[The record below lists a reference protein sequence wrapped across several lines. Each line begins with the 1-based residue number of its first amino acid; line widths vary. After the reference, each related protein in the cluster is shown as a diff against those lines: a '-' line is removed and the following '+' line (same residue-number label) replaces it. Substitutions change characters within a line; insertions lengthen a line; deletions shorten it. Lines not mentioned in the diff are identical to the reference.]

1 MEATANANSG
11 RALALARR
19 KAMSSG
25 GKAALGN
32 RSGTTAPAPSSRPPV
47 RAGAAASAGNSS
59 RKASLERRRAMST
72 HGKKAVSTAD
82 RVRGPEI
89 KSGTKSVAA
98 AATPDTP
105 AKEGCGCGCGGK
117 GDCGDQASVT
127 TPSAAVA
134 SPRCHRPV
142 RPAIA
147 LNPGKAAALARRRAQ
162 SSRGKAGISS
172 AGMSEAQT
180 ARAVNPQMTGR
191 ELARALRD
199 QRSRRGSSG
208 QKKSAPTGRRRKA
221 ADSNTGA
228 AKDAPWKVGAG
239 ETSHGQTVTGT
250 MVGRSQD
257 VTGDEPSTCRAITGT
272 EYLGADIFRE
282 FCQRDPGSVPRKVGV
297 TSTSHG
303 NAVSGNR
310 IGRGENVT
318 GNEPGTCKRVTGNEY
333 ISADQSQGYCG
344 EFLAKSPRK
353 VTRAETVK
361 GKAMTGNNV
370 GRSEKVTGDEPGM
383 NRQLTGTQYTQPEDI
398 GAAPAKVGTSATLR
412 GGNITGTMVG
422 RGQSVT
428 GDEPGSCRDVTGDD
442 YVGQEQYS
450 GFCNTAPA
458 PTDRK
463 VGVSATGKGMAVTG
477 TMTDRESKV
486 TGNEPGTCKAVTGT
500 PYAGSDSYG
509 NFCPADD
516 AAQAGMRTRQSRATP
531 GMPMTGIQPGVGGK
545 MTGDHKGVCEPL
557 TGTPYVG
564 ADQFAEACPATPADS
579 ASPDFPQ
586 SLESAPWQQFSVST
600 PSGGA
605 QGALGSTGV
614 TGNSYEQGLITG
626 PFGMAPGKVTGTEE
640 ARFGHEKLQAADM
653 RPQAT
658 EEVEGRVKSRISGEG
673 QDAGLKITGD
683 DWDRG
688 NNVTGTEGASAR
700 RRNPTMRT
708 AQAASLP
715 VDSKRNKDM
724 TVPLSKVTGG
734 SGNTERGSLVTYS
747 GGARG

>member
-1 MEATANANSG
+1 
-11 RALALARR
+11 
-19 KAMSSG
+19 MSSG
-25 GKAALGN
+25 GKAAFSN
-32 RSGTTAPAPSSRPPV
+32 RSGATAAPAPAETAPPSRPPV
-47 RAGAAASAGNSS
+47 RAGAPASAGGSV

-72 HGKKAVSTAD
+72 RGKLAVSTAD
-82 RVRGPEI
+82 RIRGPETTPGA
-89 KSGTKSVAA
+89 KRVAA
-98 AATPDTP
+98 AARPDTQ
-105 AKEGCGCGCGGK
+105 ANKGCGCGCDGK
-117 GDCGDQASVT
+117 GDCGDQALVT
-127 TPSAAVA
+127 TPGAAVA
-134 SPRCHRPV
+134 RPRSRRRV
-142 RPAIA
+142 RAAIA
-147 LNPGKAAALARRRAQ
+147 QNPGKAAALARRRAQ

-180 ARAVNPQMTGR
+180 ARAANPQLSGR
-191 ELARALRD
+191 ELARALRE

-221 ADSNTGA
+221 ADSKPGA
-228 AKDAPWKVGAG
+228 ATDAPWKVGAS
-239 ETSHGQTVTGT
+239 ETNQGQTVTGT
-250 MVGRSQD
+250 MVGRSHD
-257 VTGDEPSTCRAITGT
+257 VTGDEPSTCRGITGT

-282 FCQRDPGSVPRKVGV
+282 FCQSDPASAPRKVTV
-297 TSTSHG
+297 TTTSHG

-318 GNEPGTCKRVTGNEY
+318 GNEPGTCKRVTGGEY
-333 ISADQSQGYCG
+333 VSAEQSQGYCG

-353 VTRAETVK
+353 VTRTETRK
-361 GKAMTGNNV
+361 GKGMTGNNV
-370 GRSEKVTGDEPGM
+370 GRSEKVTGDESGM
-383 NRQLTGTQYTQPEDI
+383 NRQLTGTQYTQPADI
-398 GAAPAKVGTSATLR
+398 GAAPAKVGASATLR

-422 RGQSVT
+422 RGQRMT
-428 GDEPGSCRDVTGDD
+428 GDEPGSCRDITGDD
-442 YVGQEQYS
+442 YIGQEQYS
-450 GFCNTAPA
+450 EFCSTAPA

-463 VGVSATGKGMAVTG
+463 VGVSATGKGMPVTG

-500 PYAGSDSYG
+500 PYAGADAYR

-516 AAQAGMRTRQSRATP
+516 AAQAGTRTRQSRATP

-545 MTGDHKGVCEPL
+545 MTGDRKGVCEPL

-564 ADQFAEACPATPADS
+564 ADQFAEACPATPADT

-586 SLESAPWQQFSVST
+586 SLESAPWQQFSVSS

-605 QGALGSTGV
+605 QAALGSTGV

-640 ARFGHEKLQAADM
+640 ARFGREKLQLADM

-658 EEVEGRVKSRISGEG
+658 GEVEGRIKSRISGEG

-688 NNVTGTEGASAR
+688 NNVTGTEGTSAR
-700 RRNPTMRT
+700 RRNPTMR
-708 AQAASLP
+708 AAPAASMP
-715 VDSKRNKDM
+715 VELKRNKGM
-724 TVPLSKVTGG
+724 TVPMSKVTGG
-734 SGNTERGSLVTYS
+734 SGNTEQGSLVTYS

>member
-1 MEATANANSG
+1 
-11 RALALARR
+11 
-19 KAMSSG
+19 MSSG
-25 GKAALGN
+25 GKAAIGN
-32 RSGTTAPAPSSRPPV
+32 RSGATAAPAPATSTPAPSSPPPL
-47 RAGAAASAGNSS
+47 RAGAAASAGSS
-59 RKASLERRRAMST
+59 ARKASLERRRAMST
-72 HGKKAVSTAD
+72 RGKQAVSTTD
-82 RVRGPEI
+82 RVRGPETRPGA
-89 KSGTKSVAA
+89 KRVAA
-98 AATPDTP
+98 DATS

-117 GDCGDQASVT
+117 GDRGDQTSVT
-127 TPSAAVA
+127 TPTAAVA
-134 SPRCHRPV
+134 RPRSRRPAH
-142 RPAIA
+142 PAIA
-147 LNPGKAAALARRRAQ
+147 RNPGKAAAMARRRAQ

-180 ARAVNPQMTGR
+180 ARAANPQLSGR
-191 ELARALRD
+191 ELARALRE

-221 ADSNTGA
+221 VDSKPGA
-228 AKDAPWKVGAG
+228 AKDAPWKVGAS
-239 ETSHGQTVTGT
+239 ETSQGQTVTGT
-250 MVGRSQD
+250 MVGRSHD
-257 VTGDEPSTCRAITGT
+257 VTGDEPSTCRGITGT

-282 FCQRDPGSVPRKVGV
+282 FCQSDPASAPRKVTV
-297 TSTSHG
+297 TTTSHG

-318 GNEPGTCKRVTGNEY
+318 GNEPGTCKRVTGDEY

-353 VTRAETVK
+353 VARTETRK
-361 GKAMTGNNV
+361 GKAMTGSNV

-383 NRQLTGTQYTQPEDI
+383 NRKLTGTQYTQPEDI

-422 RGQSVT
+422 RGQRMT
-428 GDEPGSCRDVTGDD
+428 GDEPGSCRDITGDD
-442 YVGQEQYS
+442 YIGQEQYS
-450 GFCNTAPA
+450 AFCNAAPA

-463 VGVSATGKGMAVTG
+463 VGVSATGGGMPVTG
-477 TMTDRESKV
+477 TMTDRETKV

-500 PYAGSDSYG
+500 PYAGADAYAS
-509 NFCPADD
+509 FCPAGD
-516 AAQAGMRTRQSRATP
+516 AAQAGMRSRQSRATP
-531 GMPMTGIQPGVGGK
+531 GMPMTGIQPGVAGK
-545 MTGDHKGVCEPL
+545 MTGDRKGVCEPL

-605 QGALGSTGV
+605 QAALGSTGV
-614 TGNSYEQGLITG
+614 TGSSYEQGNITG
-626 PFGMAPGKVTGTEE
+626 PFGMAIGKVTGTEK
-640 ARFGHEKLQAADM
+640 ARFGQETLQAGDL
-653 RPQAT
+653 RPQAAA
-658 EEVEGRVKSRISGEG
+658 EVEGRVKSRITGEG

-688 NNVTGTEGASAR
+688 NNVTGTEGTSAT

-708 AQAASLP
+708 APAASMS
-715 VDSKRNKDM
+715 VDLKRNKDM
-724 TVPLSKVTGG
+724 TLPMSKVTGG
-734 SGNTERGSLVTYS
+734 SGNTEQGSLVTYS

>member
-1 MEATANANSG
+1 
-11 RALALARR
+11 
-19 KAMSSG
+19 MSRG
-25 GKAALGN
+25 GKAAVGS
-32 RSGTTAPAPSSRPPV
+32 RSGATIAPAEAPAPSSRPPV
-47 RAGAAASAGNSS
+47 RAGAAASAGSS
-59 RKASLERRRAMST
+59 ARKASLERRRAMST
-72 HGKKAVSTAD
+72 RGKLAVSTAD
-82 RVRGPEI
+82 RVRGPESRPGS
-89 KSGTKSVAA
+89 KRVAA
-98 AATPDTP
+98 AAKPDTNG
-105 AKEGCGCGCGGK
+105 GCGCGCGGK

-127 TPSAAVA
+127 TPGAAVA
-134 SPRCHRPV
+134 RPRIR
-142 RPAIA
+142 RPARTAIA
-147 LNPGKAAALARRRAQ
+147 QNPSRAAALARRRAQ

-180 ARAVNPQMTGR
+180 ARAANPQMSGR
-191 ELARALRD
+191 DLARALRE

-221 ADSNTGA
+221 ADSKAGA
-228 AKDAPWKVGAG
+228 AKDAPWKVGAS

-250 MVGRSQD
+250 MVGRSHD
-257 VTGDEPSTCRAITGT
+257 VTGDEPSTCRGVTGT
-272 EYLGADIFRE
+272 EYLGADIFRD
-282 FCQRDPGSVPRKVGV
+282 FCQSDPGSAPRKVSV

-303 NAVSGNR
+303 NAVSGDR
-310 IGRGENVT
+310 VGRGKNVT
-318 GNEPGTCKRVTGNEY
+318 GNEPGTCKRVTGDEY
-333 ISADQSQGYCG
+333 ISADQSQAYCG

-353 VTRAETVK
+353 VTRIETRK
-361 GKAMTGNNV
+361 GMAMTGNNV

-422 RGQSVT
+422 RGQRMT
-428 GDEPGSCRDVTGDD
+428 GDEPGSCRNITGND

-450 GFCNTAPA
+450 EFCSTAPA

-463 VGVSATGKGMAVTG
+463 VGVSATGKGMPVTG

-500 PYAGSDSYG
+500 PYAGAEVHG

-516 AAQAGMRTRQSRATP
+516 AAQAGMRARQSRATP

-545 MTGDHKGVCEPL
+545 MTGDRKGVCEPL

-564 ADQFAEACPATPADS
+564 VDQFAEACPAMPADS

-586 SLESAPWQQFSVST
+586 SLEPAPWQQFSVST

-640 ARFGHEKLQAADM
+640 ARFGREKLQVDDM

-658 EEVEGRVKSRISGEG
+658 GEVEGRVKSRISGEG

-688 NNVTGTEGASAR
+688 NNVTGTEGTSAR
-700 RRNPTMRT
+700 RRNPTMR
-708 AQAASLP
+708 AAPAASMP
-715 VDSKRNKDM
+715 VDSKRNKDL
-724 TVPLSKVTGG
+724 TLPISKVTGG
-734 SGNTERGSLVTYS
+734 SGNTEQGSLVTYS